1 MEAIAEQK
9 ALEESKASEG
19 PKNAASV
26 SLSSYQAEFHRLSL
40 SCKCDMFTL
49 EKRLRLEERSRD
61 LAEENVCREVS
72 SCQGLL
78 QALIP
83 RCEDDNQAMEI
94 IQRLQKNLE
103 ILVQSMTRVSS
114 RSEMLGA
121 IHQESRMG
129 KAVEVMIHHVE
140 NLRRTYTKEHTEL
153 LELRESLVQNERSFG
168 TERGSTH
175 SLSLPAARRVSIAA
189 IPRGIGRLPLDMVRV
204 GVPHGHAQGHRGTA
218 PREGECNV
226 SSGPG
231 PVAEQATPCQ
241 VKASRSPWLWVCA
254 LMVVSALL
262 LLLASLILQPAVDA
276 APVGTGDSWMTIQQL
291 LWPYTGLQH
300 NGQPPV

>member
-1 MEAIAEQK
+1 MQIST
-9 ALEESKASEG
+9 LNTSLSVSGLDLIILLFIFSLSLPPSDDTSVISEDSRD
-19 PKNAASV
+19 AAMDAGNRWSFIQRLITKSCNSPISSINHINLFTSFAVSSV

-175 SLSLPAARRVSIAA
+175 SLSLARAHTNTNRN
-189 IPRGIGRLPLDMVRV
+189 V
-204 GVPHGHAQGHRGTA
+204 GNR
-218 PREGECNV
+218 
-226 SSGPG
+226 
-231 PVAEQATPCQ
+231 
-241 VKASRSPWLWVCA
+241 
-254 LMVVSALL
+254 
-262 LLLASLILQPAVDA
+262 AVF
-276 APVGTGDSWMTIQQL
+276 G
-291 LWPYTGLQH
+291 
-300 NGQPPV
+300 